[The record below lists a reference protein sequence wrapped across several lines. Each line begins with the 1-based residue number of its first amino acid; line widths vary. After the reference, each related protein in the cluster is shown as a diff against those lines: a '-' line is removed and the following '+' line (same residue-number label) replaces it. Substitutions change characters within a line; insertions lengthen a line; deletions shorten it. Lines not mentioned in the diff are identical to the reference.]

1 MGRRVLLVQSEN
13 EAAQTLARF
22 FTDRGDEVWIAWDLG
37 QAAALLQQVAPEL
50 LLLDLHFPGDD
61 WLGFLRFG
69 RATFPNL
76 KVILTNKH
84 PDLQREI
91 IARQNGLNVFLR
103 QPFTRRWLE
112 RALAA
117 VDTGTLLPAQ
127 SMFSS
132 RVRVPTLIKISLP
145 FLILALVVA
154 IGGAVLISR
163 LSLKSGQ
170 QRFDRQAAEAA
181 LKGAQELESEEERLL
196 ADLNQ
201 LKNAA
206 GLAEALPARDTE
218 KIRRIVLSLAMS
230 ASDDAAAVFDAQGDS
245 LLIMTLPPGAAP
257 GQYRYGS
264 KENEAMLQFIRHL
277 LSDPD
282 NGADGGGAG
291 LIVAASEGYFFAG
304 SPVQGVD
311 GKGSGVVFIGR
322 SLDRLA
328 EKMRDETQAEITFY
342 DLEGQPLTS
351 TLFTGGEVFPLSR
364 SQPEQMLKA
373 PIPKNQTR
381 TLTIGGLNFTELLI
395 PWKSRTGVDIGV
407 VGMGFSHA
415 FWLGTGRLNQ
425 VDISAITAGVILLVL
440 AVGAY
445 VVRRRANPF
454 QSLAEAFSQVAAG
467 NLDVKVEPK
476 NDVEVAFLAR
486 SFNRMVA
493 GLQESSLYRDLM
505 GRTVTPEVREQL
517 RLTFSSGSLRLE
529 GQEAVATV
537 LISNIRNF
545 TVLSEGADPVRVFE
559 WLNEYFGLLVS
570 TITSFGGVVHKL
582 DGDTMLAS
590 FGVLPAPRPPQESA
604 LIACQVA
611 LEMMQTIEEL
621 NIQRSRRG
629 DAPLHTGIGINT
641 GLVIAG
647 GLGDKDRFY
656 YTLIGDTVNTAQR
669 LEAATHDLFGASG
682 IFITQAT
689 FNALGEHTSGFR
701 LDPQGLRA
709 LKGSAERIM
718 IYRLLPAKALPEIQ
732 VML

>member
-1 MGRRVLLVQSEN
+1 MGRRVLLVQNEN

-37 QAAALLQQVAPEL
+37 QAAALLQQVAPDL

-61 WLGFLRFG
+61 WLGFFRFG

-91 IARQNGLNVFLR
+91 VARQNGLNVFLR

-117 VDTGTLLPAQ
+117 VETGTLLPAQ
-127 SMFSS
+127 PVFSS
-132 RVRVPTLIKISLP
+132 RVRVPTLVKISLP
-145 FLILALVVA
+145 FLILALVAA
-154 IGGAVLISR
+154 IAGAVLISR

-181 LKGAQELESEEERLL
+181 LKGAQQLESEEERWL
-196 ADLNQ
+196 ASLDQ
-201 LKNAA
+201 LKNAP
-206 GLAEALPARDTE
+206 GLAEALLARDTE
-218 KIRRIVLSLAMS
+218 KIRRIVLPLATS
-230 ASDDAAAVFDAQGDS
+230 AGDEAAAALDAQGES

-257 GQYRYGS
+257 GQYRYGA
-264 KENEAMLQFIRHL
+264 KENEAQLHFIQSL
-277 LSDPD
+277 ISDPSGEAGD
-282 NGADGGGAG
+282 RGTGLVIAAGEGYFLVGSLVQGADGKGP
-291 LIVAASEGYFFAG
+291 GY
-304 SPVQGVD
+304 
-311 GKGSGVVFIGR
+311 VFLGR
-322 SLDRLA
+322 SLEKLA
-328 EKMRDETQAEITFY
+328 EQMRGETLAEITFY
-342 DLEGQPLTS
+342 NLEGQPLTS
-351 TLFTGGEVFPLSR
+351 TLFTRGEIFPLSR
-364 SQPEQMLKA
+364 SQPELILKA
-373 PIPKNQTR
+373 SPPKNQAR
-381 TLTIGGLNFTELLI
+381 ALVIGGLNFTELLI
-395 PWKSRTGVDIGV
+395 PWKSQTGAGLGV
-407 VGMGFSHA
+407 VGMSFSHSS
-415 FWLGTGRLNQ
+415 WLGAGRLNQ
-425 VDISAITAGVILLVL
+425 SEIFAVIAGVILLIL

-445 VVRRRANPF
+445 LARRRANPF
-454 QSLAEAFSQVAAG
+454 RSLAEAFSQVAGG

-476 NDVEVAFLAR
+476 NDIEAVFLAR

-493 GLQESSLYRDLM
+493 GLQEGSLYRDLM
-505 GRTVTPEVREQL
+505 GRTVTPEMREQL

-559 WLNEYFGLLVS
+559 WLNEYFGLLVP
-570 TITSFGGVVHKL
+570 TITAYGGVVHKL

-604 LIACQVA
+604 QIACQVA
-611 LEMMQTIEEL
+611 LEMIRAIEEL
-621 NIQRSRRG
+621 NFQRSRRG

-682 IFITQAT
+682 VFITQAT
-689 FNALGEHTSGFR
+689 FNALGEHTTGFR

-709 LKGSAERIM
+709 LKGRAERIM